1 MNVLVGQ
8 GVLYIMHPQKA
19 PQLRIKPGMEI
30 SVIQYRDSTT
40 IRGLVGHIDSQYID
54 VSQFHIP
61 LRLVDEIHYQNQFH
75 RLFGDAVLAAGAFA
89 LVIPPINNTINNLPA
104 WDRDYLMAAF
114 IGIPAGI
121 AIKKLTIKK
130 FKKKKGYYWQYYHL
144 E

>member
-1 MNVLVGQ
+1 
-8 GVLYIMHPQKA
+8 MHPQKA

-40 IRGLVGHIDSQYID
+40 IRGLVGQIDSQYID

-61 LRLVDEIHYQNQFH
+61 LRLVDEIHYQNQLH
-75 RLFGDAVLAAGAFA
+75 RLFGDAVMAAGVFA

-104 WDRDYLMAAF
+104 WDRDYLIAAF

-130 FKKKKGYYWQYYHL
+130 FRKKKGFYWQYYHL